1 MKNGIFDLDGT
12 LVDSLEGIEFAV
24 RNAIKHVLPEKEMPD
39 LRTIVGPPIASMF
52 AREWPELS
60 PKKMARLLAVFR
72 EQYVREG
79 CYKSRLFP
87 GVFRT
92 LERLHSSGMRLFVLT
107 NKPHEPT
114 RKILDFH
121 GLGKF
126 FTGTLSPDSM
136 EPPFCSKPEGARI
149 LMKRFDLD
157 PGETFFVGDGE
168 DDAVSAEECGFRFIA
183 AAYGYG
189 TASASARVCAEKFS
203 EIGRHLL

>member
-12 LVDSLEGIEFAV
+12 LVDSLEGIEFSV
-24 RNAIKHVLPEKEMPD
+24 RNAMESVLPEKEMPD
-39 LRTIVGPPIASMF
+39 LRAIVGPPIASMF

-72 EQYVREG
+72 EQYAREG

-87 GVFRT
+87 GVVGT

-107 NKPHEPT
+107 NKPHGPT

-126 FTGTLSPDSM
+126 FTDTLSPDSM

-149 LMKRFDLD
+149 LMERFELE
-157 PGETFFVGDGE
+157 PCETFFVGDGE
-168 DDAVSAEECGFRFIA
+168 DDVVSAAECGFHFIA

-189 TASASARVCAEKFS
+189 TASASARIRAEKFS
-203 EIGRHLL
+203 EIESHLL